1 MQVIRHEIADMAL
14 TIEQARQLT
23 YYALWLHSQK
33 LPCTKEVSMAK
44 IAATEA
50 DDRVADRAL
59 QIHGGFR
66 FRLEYPISRGLRA
79 AWLGP
84 IGAWTT
90 PIMRAML
97 AEDSRA

>member
-50 DDRVADRAL
+50 DVKVADRAL
-59 QIHGGFR
+59 QIHGGEGYMMGKPNQAAR
-66 FRLEYPISRGLRA
+66 ARPKPGPNGRGAHRGLR
-79 AWLGP
+79 
-84 IGAWTT
+84 
-90 PIMRAML
+90 
-97 AEDSRA
+97 EDIAT